1 MKTTI
6 QLLLLTWFVTVNLF
20 ILIPSFMLLRSGV
33 DESSATQPPQP
44 PQPPPPVNVGLLDP
58 TLDLEKQ
65 RQQIEAYKQQVGGY
79 AEQIKAYTQQ
89 VSAYSQQV
97 TAYKTQQEAKPDAKR
112 KAIYELVVKGTLL
125 SLIASFATTLIAY
138 VFTNLGATVVDNAI
152 RMKNQKEPQELRLL

>member
-20 ILIPSFMLLRSGV
+20 ILIPSFTLLRSGV
-33 DESSATQPPQP
+33 DESSATQPPHP

-65 RQQIEAYKQQVGGY
+65 KQQIEAYKQQVGGY